1 MPKYEVHMHKVM
13 CVDIEA
19 DSEEDA
25 RDAAWEHWS
34 EIDSDT
40 YLNIECPDDEK
51 EDDEEEN

>member
-19 DSEEDA
+19 DDKEDA
-25 RDAAWEHWS
+25 KIAAWEHWD
-34 EIDSDT
+34 ETDADT

>member
-25 RDAAWEHWS
+25 KDAAWEHWD
-34 EIDSDT
+34 ETDSDT
-40 YLNIECPDDEK
+40 YVNVECLDEK
-51 EDDEEEN
+51 EEEEN